1 MRALLIAAAGVALF
15 LAAPAAQADAEL
27 AAPVKI
33 QAGGQPINVDIG
45 HAAPF
50 YGDIDGDGSK
60 HLLVGQFQGGKL
72 RIYRNTG
79 TSAQPKFEKFTWF
92 LDGKEGGTIPAS

>member
-1 MRALLIAAAGVALF
+1 MRAFLIATAVVALALPAYADTVGD
-15 LAAPAAQADAEL
+15 LAP
-27 AAPVKI
+27 PVKI
-33 QAGGQPINVDIG
+33 QAGGKPINVDIG

-50 YGDIDGDGSK
+50 YGDIDGDGVK

-79 TSAQPKFEKFTWF
+79 TNTKPKFEKFTWF
-92 LDGKEGGTIPAS
+92 LDGQEGGTIPAS